1 MREVVLDVPCPLSAQ
16 QLWYL
21 RSENTFDEYN
31 AKLDKRTVKIER
43 EESLHDGK
51 RLKELSSTL
60 IDNPV
65 PRALRHVVD
74 ASLIAPNMTSE
85 WWPDKWDEAHACTFK
100 VDTPAFADKV
110 SITGRQ
116 WLTED
121 GGNRCI
127 VSTRISIDCRV
138 PGLGSVVERLVDD
151 GMRKSYGSYEK
162 RVPTYLKL
170 HPSVVASLPVVEA
183 CEQACQTDSPTQC
196 QAKRVSWF
204 PGFVSGA
211 HFKLKEVERVPQTD
225 FEVAELSPPCGM
237 CANGVASC
245 CRAII
250 RSICRYKRVKK
261 QKAETEMTAT
271 AVLPFDAELSRACE
285 ELGIVD

>member
-1 MREVVLDVPCPLSAQ
+1 MREVAIDVPCPLSAK

-21 RSENTFDEYN
+21 RSQLTFDEFN

-43 EESLHDGK
+43 EETLDDGK

-60 IDNPV
+60 IENPV

-74 ASLIAPNMTSE
+74 ASLVAPNMTTE
-85 WWPDKWDEAHACTFK
+85 WYTDKWDEDHACSFR

-116 WLTED
+116 WLTEQ
-121 GGNRCI
+121 GSNRCI

-162 RVPTYLKL
+162 RIPAYFKQ
-170 HPSVVASLPVVEA
+170 HPSVAASLPVVEA
-183 CEQACQTDSPTQC
+183 CEQACQTDSPTRSKT
-196 QAKRVSWF
+196 KRVSWF
-204 PGFVSGA
+204 PGFVSG
-211 HFKLKEVERVPQTD
+211 HSRLKEESIPESD
-225 FEVAELSPPCGM
+225 FEVTELGPPCGL
-237 CANGVASC
+237 CANGIGSC
-245 CRAII
+245 CRSIF
-250 RSICRYKRVKK
+250 RYICRYKRVSG
-261 QKAETEMTAT
+261 QKADTDMPMAP
-271 AVLPFDAELSRACE
+271 ALPFDAELSRKCN